1 MNTMDVDPI
10 RTILVISNQM
20 NGKEL
25 FRVLV
30 HELSIRFD
38 EKLQKGI
45 EKNPELKIEIDSL
58 NYMWKNKKVEQSQIF
73 PIMLDIMTRHGEYM
87 MQFFFDDSEL
97 DSTGQFNE
105 KPNREKDPKSFFFS
119 LKKQRILQKITKKH
133 FQEQIKSNLVA
144 EQYVEMFQT
153 KSSYYFYRMF
163 KSKPLVEEWYFMEK
177 NERLLLCFVNRNV

>member
-38 EKLQKGI
+38 EKLQEGI
-45 EKNPELKIEIDSL
+45 DKNPDLKNEIESL
-58 NYMWKNKKVEQSQIF
+58 NQMWKSKKLEQSQIF

-87 MQFFFDDSEL
+87 MQFFYDESEL
-97 DSTGQFNE
+97 DKTGQLKE

-119 LKKQRILQKITKKH
+119 LKKQGVLQKITKKS
-133 FQEQIKSNLVA
+133 FQEQIKSNSVA
-144 EQYVEMFQT
+144 LKYVEVFEK
-153 KSSYYFYRMF
+153 KSSYYFYRLF
-163 KSKPLVEEWYFMEK
+163 RSKPIVEDWYFMEK
-177 NERLLLCFVNRNV
+177 NEILLLCFINKSR